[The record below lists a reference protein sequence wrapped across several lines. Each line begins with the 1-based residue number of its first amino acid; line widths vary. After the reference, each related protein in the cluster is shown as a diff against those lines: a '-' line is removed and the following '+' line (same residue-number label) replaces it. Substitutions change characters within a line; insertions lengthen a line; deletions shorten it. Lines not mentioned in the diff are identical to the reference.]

1 MEQPAVPPVSGG
13 LSPTARTLLAMTPA
27 HPHERRP
34 SESTGLVADAIAE
47 AESIRSRPGP
57 LIPHDVVEAMMGADA
72 EVHDAM
78 AVALDERATENLS
91 PDSVRAM
98 WEAVK
103 SRHGSA

>member
-1 MEQPAVPPVSGG
+1 MV
-13 LSPTARTLLAMTPA
+13 PA

-34 SESTGLVADAIAE
+34 GESARLVADAVAQ
-47 AESIRSRPGP
+47 AESIRTRPGP
-57 LIPHDVVEAMMGADA
+57 LIPHDVVEAMMGADD

-78 AVALDERATENLS
+78 AAALDAHARENLS

-103 SRHGSA
+103 ARRDEARNTP